1 MSSQSTLAMAAK
13 AKAMY
18 GKHLKS
24 EDYMPGHNFYN
35 HQLVQQPFSF
45 FLICISLKAQN
56 KSYFCLK

>member
-24 EDYMPGHNFYN
+24 EDYTE
-35 HQLVQQPFSF
+35 LLRKRTVQE
-45 FLICISLKAQN
+45 IAGYLKN
-56 KSYFCLK
+56 